1 MFESH
6 SIFQKK
12 TQKNNS
18 KSAFGHSYPNLKG
31 SDMVYFTGIHFSKH
45 TVCLELSLNI
55 WNVVFREYSC
65 IKLSDCI
72 FFIAKLKCSF
82 RMHNLVI

>member
-55 WNVVFREYSC
+55 WNVHSLQGVFLYKIIRLYF
-65 IKLSDCI
+65 
-72 FFIAKLKCSF
+72 FFIA
-82 RMHNLVI
+82 